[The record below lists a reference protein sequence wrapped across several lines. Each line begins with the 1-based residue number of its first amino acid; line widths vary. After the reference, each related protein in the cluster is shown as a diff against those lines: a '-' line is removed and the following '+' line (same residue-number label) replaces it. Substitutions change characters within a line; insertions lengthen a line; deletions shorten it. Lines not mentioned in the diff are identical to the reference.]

1 MKVDSLK
8 YNIER
13 MKRMTRFSNMPIVPT
28 WQGNYGNGSD
38 KEIHREALKKAKG
51 N

>member
-13 MKRMTRFSNMPIVPT
+13 MKRMTRFSNMPITPT

-38 KEIHREALKKAKG
+38 DEVHKAAKQKAKE